1 MIKKFFEYYSELNI
15 NSSLNKYLFD
25 DNLWT
30 NVYVNDIIDINPSYL
45 KKIKKKYP
53 FFKSEI
59 DPQNG
64 FSYLEYSRIK
74 SYVSICESQDDY
86 FYILILNS
94 NNSSNIYKV
103 DQFTE
108 LMKFLNILF
117 KNF

>member
-25 DNLWT
+25 SNQWI
-30 NVYVNDIIDINPSYL
+30 NVYTNDIIDIKPSYL
-45 KKIKKKYP
+45 EKIKKKYP
-53 FFKSEI
+53 FFTEK

-64 FSYLEYSRIK
+64 SSYLNCSITK
-74 SYVSICESQDDY
+74 GYVSVCEAQDDY

-94 NNSSNIYKV
+94 DNSYNIYKV

-108 LMKFLNILF
+108 LMRFLNILL